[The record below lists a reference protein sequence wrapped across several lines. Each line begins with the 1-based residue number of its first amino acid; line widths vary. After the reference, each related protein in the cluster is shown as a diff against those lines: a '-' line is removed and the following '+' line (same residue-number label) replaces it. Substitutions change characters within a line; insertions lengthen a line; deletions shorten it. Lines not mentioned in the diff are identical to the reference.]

1 MNPGWKLFRPHPER
15 LKTLCRGGFLL
26 STEKNKV
33 LLVDDDQMLRELLA
47 GLLSDNGYAVEEA
60 ANGLEALDQVE
71 SRHYDHVITDINMP
85 KMDGLSFLKEI
96 REKGIKLNITV
107 LSAHS
112 DMSTVVEAMK
122 LGASDFIAKP
132 FQSEDEILLT
142 LKKVEERDRL
152 ERENVRLRKEVE
164 EKYTFSNIVAK
175 SRKMTEIFKLI
186 SKIADYKTTVLIIG
200 ESGTGK
206 ELIAKAIH
214 YNSNRKKQPLISV
227 NCGGIPETLL
237 ESELFGHVKGAFTD
251 AYRGKKGLFEEADGG
266 TLFLD
271 EVGDVPLSLQVKL
284 LRLLETGTYRRVG
297 SVAPRE
303 ANFRLITA
311 THRDLQTMVTAGSF
325 RRDLFYRISTF
336 PIALPALKERS
347 EDLPLLI
354 ESLLSRLSPER
365 AYRVTAATLACL
377 QEYTFPGNIRELRN
391 ILERAILLADDNVL
405 LPEHL
410 TTEACDSEAPSRDRQ
425 LLDSG
430 EILPLREIERRY
442 LMQVVS
448 RFPGDRD
455 SLADKLGISKRTLF
469 RKLQQLRTR

>member
-1 MNPGWKLFRPHPER
+1 M
-15 LKTLCRGGFLL
+15 

-47 GLLSDNGYAVEEA
+47 GLLSDNGYEVEEA

-71 SRHYDHVITDINMP
+71 SRHYDHVITDIKMP
-85 KMDGLSFLKEI
+85 RMDGLSFLKEI
-96 REKGIKLNITV
+96 RKKGIKLNITV

-175 SRKMTEIFKLI
+175 SRKMTDIFKLI

-214 YNSNRKKQPLISV
+214 YNSNRKKQPLVSV

-271 EVGDVPLSLQVKL
+271 EIGEMPLSLQVKL
-284 LRLLETGTYRRVG
+284 LRALQEEEIRPLGETK
-297 SVAPRE
+297 SVKVDVRI
-303 ANFRLITA
+303 ITA
-311 THRDLQTMVTAGSF
+311 TAKNLRKEVQEKRF
-325 RRDLFYRISTF
+325 REDLFYR
-336 PIALPALKERS
+336 
-347 EDLPLLI
+347 
-354 ESLLSRLSPER
+354 
-365 AYRVTAATLACL
+365 V
-377 QEYTFPGNIRELRN
+377 
-391 ILERAILLADDNVL
+391 NVL
-405 LPEHL
+405 AIELP
-410 TTEACDSEAPSRDRQ
+410 
-425 LLDSG
+425 
-430 EILPLREIERRY
+430 PLRERREDIPILADHFIKKYNNRLNLKIEKGDHEYFQNLLDYFWPGNVRELENIIERSMALSSGNVLTVSNLPAELVDQTRGVPDGGAFHFDSYSIKKNSRNLEKY
-442 LMQVVS
+442 LIVKTLDQTGGNKT
-448 RFPGDRD
+448 RAA
-455 SLADKLGISKRTLF
+455 SLLEISVPTILYKMKEFGLGKSE
-469 RKLQQLRTR
+469 